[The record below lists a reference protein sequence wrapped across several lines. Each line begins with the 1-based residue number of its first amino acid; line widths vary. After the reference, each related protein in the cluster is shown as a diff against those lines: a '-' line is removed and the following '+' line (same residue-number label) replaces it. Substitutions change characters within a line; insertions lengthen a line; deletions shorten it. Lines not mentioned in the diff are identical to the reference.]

1 MHIDGFPIKQSHL
14 ILPLYLASVVSKLPP
29 LNAVLLK
36 ENVEHSLALLAFL
49 PSIATV
55 VPRQTYIAMSALRSL
70 ILTFRI
76 ISGLQ
81 SQPLRVFWCMYES
94 GIGDVDAHCKDKTHS
109 TQT

>member
-1 MHIDGFPIKQSHL
+1 MPN
-14 ILPLYLASVVSKLPP
+14 LPP
-29 LNAVLLK
+29 LNDVLLK

-55 VPRQTYIAMSALRSL
+55 LTLQTYIAMSAVRSFV
-70 ILTFRI
+70 LTFRI